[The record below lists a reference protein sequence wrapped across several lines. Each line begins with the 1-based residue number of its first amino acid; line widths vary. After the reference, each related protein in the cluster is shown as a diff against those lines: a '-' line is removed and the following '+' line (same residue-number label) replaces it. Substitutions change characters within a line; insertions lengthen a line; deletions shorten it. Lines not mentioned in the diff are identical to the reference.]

1 MSNYIFI
8 ETRDPFES
16 RDVRFVEEN
25 ALALRN
31 RGHSVTVFLIQ
42 NGVFAARKQCMATDL
57 TRLSE
62 AGVTLL
68 ADDFSLAER
77 GIGKSDIAPEI
88 QPASIEALVTSL
100 VQENTKA
107 MWH

>member
-8 ETRDPFES
+8 ETRDRFES

-25 ALALRN
+25 ALALKH
-31 RGHSVTVFLIQ
+31 RGHQVTIFFVQ
-42 NGVFAARKQCMATDL
+42 NGVLATRQKCSSHEFA
-57 TRLSE
+57 RLSD
-62 AGVTLL
+62 AGVILL

-77 GIGKSDIAPEI
+77 GITTAELNDKI
-88 QPASIEALVTSL
+88 QPAPIQRLVTAL